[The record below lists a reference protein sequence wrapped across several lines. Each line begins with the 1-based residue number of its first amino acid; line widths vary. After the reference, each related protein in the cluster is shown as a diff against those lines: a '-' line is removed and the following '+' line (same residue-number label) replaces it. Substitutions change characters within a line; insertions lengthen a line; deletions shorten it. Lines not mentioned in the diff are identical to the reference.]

1 MSRSRQNTVRY
12 WPCHLHALPAST
24 LPHDVHCFR
33 GADLV
38 TSIQRA
44 SYYGRDVET
53 AAENGGKGG
62 GGLIV
67 IRTVTT
73 LLAVT
78 YAFPVVAAEA
88 VPLAECFADKLIEH
102 GL

>member
-1 MSRSRQNTVRY
+1 
-12 WPCHLHALPAST
+12 

>member
-1 MSRSRQNTVRY
+1 M
-12 WPCHLHALPAST
+12 
-24 LPHDVHCFR
+24 R
-33 GADLV
+33 GLVDLNAVVVLAADLI

-53 AAENGGKGG
+53 AADSGGKGG
-62 GGLIV
+62 GGLIIV
-67 IRTVTT
+67 RTVTM
-73 LLAVT
+73 LLVVT
-78 YAFPVVAAEA
+78 YTFPVVAAEA